1 MPQREK
7 PASVRRPQRRPIA
20 MRRTLLGAHGELLRG
35 LPARAPLSF
44 AVAPDQSLAA
54 WRRRVRAV
62 LVDHLCLP
70 LHTPPP
76 PRVRVESSRRRDGL
90 LIEHL
95 SWAMPWGP
103 RARAIFMRPLDAPGR
118 LPAMLGLHDHSGFK
132 AMGFE
137 KIAAP
142 SARTHPRLQRHYEKV
157 YEGRPWLNA
166 LARRGY
172 AVLAHDGFLFGSRRQ
187 DRDGLQTVA
196 RFGRPPLPRSSASI
210 DAYNAW
216 AYQYEDVLAR
226 SIFCAGLTLPGLSF
240 VEDRI
245 ALDVLAARRDV
256 DPQRIACGGLSGGG
270 RRSVLLAALDDRIAA
285 SVTVGFM
292 STWRDFAANR
302 SHAHS
307 WEVYVPGLPRLL
319 DFPDILTLRMPAPT
333 LVQSLRSD
341 HLFSY
346 PELQRA
352 HRKLREAF
360 RLSGAPHALKE
371 HVYAGRH
378 RFSITMQDDAFEWLD
393 EQLRR

>member
-1 MPQREK
+1 
-7 PASVRRPQRRPIA
+7 
-20 MRRTLLGAHGELLRG
+20 
-35 LPARAPLSF
+35 
-44 AVAPDQSLAA
+44 
-54 WRRRVRAV
+54 
-62 LVDHLCLP
+62 
-70 LHTPPP
+70 
-76 PRVRVESSRRRDGL
+76 VRVESRRRQDGL
-90 LIEHL
+90 LVEHL

-103 RARAIFMRPLDAPGR
+103 RARAIFMRPHDAPGR

-132 AMGFE
+132 AMGFA

-142 SARTHPRLQRHYEKV
+142 SARVHPRLQRHYEKV
-157 YEGRPWLNA
+157 YDGRPWLND
-166 LARRGY
+166 LAKRGY

-187 DRDGLQTVA
+187 DRAGLQTVA

-216 AYQYEDVLAR
+216 AYQYENVLAR

-256 DPQRIACGGLSGGG
+256 DAKRIACGGLSGGG

-307 WEVYVPGLPRLL
+307 WEVYVPALPRLL

-333 LVQSLRSD
+333 LVQSLRGD

-346 PELQRA
+346 PEMQRA

-360 RLSGAPHALKE
+360 RLAGASHALKE
-371 HVYAGRH
+371 HVYSGPH
-378 RFSITMQDDAFEWLD
+378 RFSIAMQDDAFAWLD
-393 EQLRR
+393 EQFRA